1 MMAKF
6 LEAVLKA
13 RVLIVIAFIGVL
25 CWGYHA
31 YKDIPRDAFPD
42 ISPVMVPVFCEADG
56 LAAEEVEEMISQPVE
71 TAMSGLPG
79 VTLVKSTS
87 GFGLSVVYVYF
98 RDDIDIYFAR
108 QIVSE
113 RLDSIT
119 SQLPPQV
126 EKPEL
131 GPISTGLGQV
141 FIYYLDADPAKVD
154 TQGKALDAW
163 LRELNDFVVKRQL
176 QTVPGVTTILSM
188 GGHVLQYQVR
198 LDADAM
204 RRYDVAFSDVVE
216 KIQVNNRNVGG
227 QYLEIGSEE
236 YLLRGIGRLNTLQDI
251 AGITIKEH
259 KGVPLKLSDIAEVKY
274 GNDIRRGVVTL
285 NGEREVV
292 SGLVLKLYGENTSKV
307 ISALHKKLEDVQRG
321 LPSGVK
327 IVPYYDQANLVDNA
341 SSTVES
347 ALFQGMLLVVLVLA
361 LSLWNFRASL
371 IVSLSMPFCAAV
383 TMIVMQ
389 KLGMSANLMSLGGIA
404 IALGMLVDGS
414 IVVVENI
421 LRHLK
426 LRQESGKSRLDIVR
440 EATLEVARPISFALM
455 IIMAVFAP
463 IFMFE
468 GVEGKMFKPLAF
480 TIVFSLGASIIAA
493 SVIAP
498 VLSFVLLKKTSG
510 TKNDGVVADK
520 CYIPLLG
527 AALKWRKTVFAV
539 VLAALAVSLFTLS
552 KIGREFMPTLEEG
565 SIMITVNM
573 APSIGLGKSEQVVR
587 TLEKLVMEHPEV
599 SGTVTRI
606 GRPEAGSHP
615 HPVNFAE
622 IHVELKQP
630 EKGSIGA
637 AMRKRIVDD
646 LRHKLSDYP
655 GVNVNFSQP
664 IQNSFEELLS
674 GTRAYFALKLY
685 GENLDVLR
693 TKAEE
698 IRHAVEGIPGVVDLS
713 VEQSYGQ
720 PQLQVK
726 LKHHVMAHLGV
737 TGEDVMELVEHA
749 VGGVNAGMIYKDIRR
764 YNINVRLKEK
774 FRMTPEELGKLKVK
788 ARNGRYVRLDSV
800 ADIIITEGPVQ
811 INREKIQRR
820 WTIQGNVS
828 GRAPSEIV
836 EDMRKVISEKVDLPA
851 GYFVEFGGQ
860 FENQERAMRKLYV
873 IVPLV
878 IGVILLLLCITFKSF
893 RSSMIVMINVPLALI
908 GGVVGLWMTGQ
919 LLSVPAAVG
928 FIALFGIAMQDAVVM
943 VTDFRDLRAS
953 GADLYTAII
962 EGSRVRFKAVIL
974 TTLTTLLG
982 LLPLLLSNGIG
993 AEVQKPLAAIVVYG
1007 LGTSTMLTLFFLPT
1021 LYYTIEKHFDKK
1033 AKER

>member
-1 MMAKF
+1 MAKL
-6 LEAVLKA
+6 LETILKM
-13 RVLIVIAFIGVL
+13 RVLIVLALCGVII
-25 CWGYHA
+25 WGVRSYIN
-31 YKDIPRDAFPD
+31 IPRDAFPD

-56 LAAEEVEEMISQPVE
+56 LAAEEVEQMISQPVE
-71 TAMSGLPG
+71 TAMSGLPD

-98 RDDIDIYFAR
+98 EDDVDIYFAR
-108 QIVSE
+108 QLVSE
-113 RLDSIT
+113 RLDSVMPM
-119 SQLPPQV
+119 LPAGVP
-126 EKPEL
+126 KPEL

-141 FIYYLDADPAKVD
+141 FIYYLEADESKVN
-154 TQGKALDAW
+154 TGGKALDSW

-176 QTVPGVTTILSM
+176 QTVPGVTSILSM

-198 LDADAM
+198 LNPDAM

-216 KIQVNNRNVGG
+216 KIQLNNRNVGG
-227 QYLEIGSEE
+227 QYLEIGAEE
-236 YLLRGIGRLNTLQDI
+236 FLVRGVGRLNTLEDI
-251 AGITIKEH
+251 ANITIKESD
-259 KGVPLKLSDIAEVKY
+259 GVPLKLNMIADVKY

-292 SGLVLKLYGENTSKV
+292 SGLVLKLYGENTSRV
-307 ISALHKKLEDVQRG
+307 IKALHKKLKEVQAG
-321 LPSGVK
+321 LPAGVK
-327 IVPYYDQANLVDNA
+327 IVPYYDQADLVENA
-341 SSTVES
+341 AYTVES
-347 ALFQGMLLVVLVLA
+347 ALFQGMILVVIVLA
-361 LSLWNFRASL
+361 LSLWNLRGSL
-371 IVSLSMPFCAAV
+371 IVALSMPFCASVA
-383 TMIVMQ
+383 MIFMD
-389 KLGMSANLMSLGGIA
+389 KLEISANLMSLGGIA

-421 LRHLK
+421 LRHMREGK
-426 LRQESGKSRLDIVR
+426 ESSRLELIKN
-440 EATLEVARPISFALM
+440 ATLEVARPISFALL
-455 IIMAVFAP
+455 IVMAVFIP

-480 TIVFSLGASIIAA
+480 SIVIALGASIIAA
-493 SVIAP
+493 SVTAP
-498 VLSFVLLKKTSG
+498 VLSMLLLKKPSAV
-510 TKNDGVVADK
+510 KNDGVIANRV
-520 CYIPLLG
+520 YIP
-527 AALKWRKTVFAV
+527 ALKK
-539 VLAALAVSLFTLS
+539 VLAGRGLIFVVVGAMLLVSIITLGR
-552 KIGREFMPTLEEG
+552 IGREFMPTLEEG

-573 APSIGLGKSEQVVR
+573 APSIGLGNSEKVIR
-587 TLEKLVMEHPEV
+587 DLEKLVMQNKHV
-599 SGTVTRI
+599 AGTVSRI

-630 EKGSIGA
+630 ESGSIGA
-637 AMRKRIVDD
+637 AMRKKIVDE
-646 LRHKLSDYP
+646 LRPVLSAYP

-664 IQNSFEELLS
+664 IQNAFEELLS

-698 IRHAVEGIPGVVDLS
+698 IRHAVADIPGVVDLA

-726 LKHHVMAHLGV
+726 LKHHLMSHLGV
-737 TGEDVMELVEHA
+737 TGEDVMDLVEHA
-749 VGGVNAGMIYKDIRR
+749 IGGVNAGTIYKDIRR
-764 YNINVRLKEK
+764 YNINVRLQDD
-774 FRMTPEELGKLKVK
+774 FRATPEALGKLKVK

-811 INREKIQRR
+811 ISREKIQRR

-836 EDMRKVISEKVDLPA
+836 ADMRRVISEKVDLPA

-860 FENQERAMRKLYV
+860 FENQERAMKKLYL
-873 IVPLV
+873 IVPIV
-878 IGVILLLLCITFKSF
+878 IGVILLLLWMTFKSF
-893 RSSMIVMINVPLALI
+893 RSSLIVMINVPLALI
-908 GGVVGLWMTGQ
+908 GGVIGLAATDQ

-943 VTDFRDLRAS
+943 VTDFRDLRDS
-953 GADLYTAII
+953 GMPLYDAVI

-982 LLPLLLSNGIG
+982 LLPLLMSNGIG
-993 AEVQKPLAAIVVYG
+993 AEVQKPLAAIVVFG
-1007 LGTSTMLTLFFLPT
+1007 LATSTMLTLFFLPT
-1021 LYYTIEKHFDKK
+1021 LYYLIEKYFDKK
-1033 AKER
+1033 ERKC

>member
-1 MMAKF
+1 MAKI
-6 LEAVLKA
+6 LEYILKA
-13 RVLIVIAFIGVL
+13 RVFVLIALAGLL

-31 YKDIPRDAFPD
+31 YVNIPRDAFPD
-42 ISPVMVPVFCEADG
+42 ISPVMVPIFCEADG

-71 TAMSGLPG
+71 SSMSGLPG

-87 GFGLSVVYVYF
+87 GFGLGVVYVYF
-98 RDDIDIYFAR
+98 NDDTDIYFAR
-108 QIVSE
+108 QLVSE
-113 RLDSIT
+113 RLESIAN
-119 SQLPPQV
+119 QLPPGV
-126 EKPEL
+126 DKPEL

-141 FIYYLDADPAKVD
+141 FIYYLEADPAKVD
-154 TQGKALDAW
+154 THGKATDAW

-188 GGHVLQYQVR
+188 GGEVLQYQVQV
-198 LDADAM
+198 DADAM
-204 RRYDVAFSDVVE
+204 RRYDVAFSDIVE
-216 KIQVNNRNVGG
+216 KIQANNRNVGG

-236 YLLRGIGRLNTLQDI
+236 FLLRGIGRLNTLEDI
-251 AGITIKEH
+251 AGITVKEH
-259 KGVPLKLSDIAEVKY
+259 NGIPVKLDQIAEVKY

-307 ISALHKKLEDVQRG
+307 IAALHKKLADVQKG
-321 LPSGVK
+321 LPAGVR

-341 SSTVES
+341 AYTVES
-347 ALFQGMLLVVLVLA
+347 ALFQGMLLVVILLA
-361 LSLWNFRASL
+361 LSFWNLRASF

-383 TMIVMQ
+383 AILVMDRM
-389 KLGMSANLMSLGGIA
+389 GISANLMSLGGIA

-414 IVVVENI
+414 IVVVENV
-421 LRHLK
+421 LRHLRTDPEAVK
-426 LRQESGKSRLDIVR
+426 DRRKTVLK
-440 EATLEVARPISFALM
+440 ATLEVARPISFAIM
-455 IIMAVFAP
+455 IIMAVFIP

-468 GVEGKMFKPLAF
+468 GVEGKMFKPLAYS
-480 TIVFSLGASIIAA
+480 IVLSLGASIIAA

-498 VLSFVLLKKTSG
+498 VLSLVLLKNPSSL
-510 TKNDGVVADK
+510 KNDGVIADK
-520 CYIPLLG
+520 VYIPLLDG
-527 AALKWRKTVFAV
+527 VLKWRKTVFAAV
-539 VLAALAVSLFTLS
+539 AVILAVSVYTLGHL
-552 KIGREFMPTLEEG
+552 GREFMPTLEEG
-565 SIMITVNM
+565 SIMVTVNM
-573 APSIGLGKSEQVVR
+573 APSIGLKKSEKVIR
-587 TLEKLVMEHPEV
+587 NLEKIINQHPDV
-599 SGTVTRI
+599 TGTVTRI

-630 EKGSIGA
+630 EKGSVGA
-637 AMRKRIVDD
+637 VMRKRIVSE
-646 LRHKLSDYP
+646 LREKLTHYP

-664 IQNSFEELLS
+664 IQNAFEELLS

-685 GENLDVLR
+685 GENLDILR

-698 IRHAVEGIPGVVDLS
+698 IRHAVADIPGVVDLA

-720 PQLQVK
+720 PQLQVR

-749 VGGVNAGMIYKDIRR
+749 VGGVNAGTIYKDIRR

-774 FRMTPEELGKLKVK
+774 FRTTPEELGKLKVK

-800 ADIIITEGPVQ
+800 ADIVMTEGPVQ

-836 EDMRKVISEKVDLPA
+836 SDMRKVISEKVDLPA

-860 FENQERAMRKLYV
+860 FENQERAMKKLCF
-873 IVPLV
+873 IVPIV
-878 IGVILLLLCITFKSF
+878 IGVILLLLWFTFGSF

-908 GGVVGLWMTGQ
+908 GGVIGLYLTKQ

-953 GADLYTAII
+953 GLDLHTAII

-982 LLPLLLSNGIG
+982 LIPLLLSNGIG
-993 AEVQKPLAAIVVYG
+993 AEVQKPLAAIVVFG
-1007 LGTSTMLTLFFLPT
+1007 LSSSTLLTLFFLPA
-1021 LYYTIEKHFDKK
+1021 LYYTIEKKYE
-1033 AKER
+1033 KEK